1 MKNSQKKLPIEHY
14 LVGGAV
20 RDHLLGREIKE
31 RDYVVVGTTVQQ
43 MLSLGFTQVGKDF
56 PVFLHPETKEEYALA
71 RTEKKQ
77 GQGYRGFVC
86 NASPEVTLEQDLL
99 RRDLTVNAMA
109 MTSDGHIIDPYHGQ
123 IDLNN
128 RVLRHVSDAFIEDP
142 LRVLR
147 VARFAARYHYL
158 GFSVAPETLALMTKI
173 SQSNELNA
181 LSGERIWQ
189 EFAKSLSENN
199 PDIFIKILVQCKA
212 LDKIW
217 PNLAD
222 AYAEYP
228 YLEPL
233 TQSVNVTD
241 SLSIRFA
248 LLAQQL
254 RYTKNKLPSLNSIDS
269 EHENIASIE
278 DIANT
283 LRIPNHIKWL
293 ATKLLAHQQHVE
305 HVLTLADKKVLS
317 LLNDLDVW
325 RKPDAFE
332 DFLIAC
338 QASKHDENCT
348 LQTQFLRHVV
358 YESSK
363 INAQKYIK
371 QGVQGKD
378 IRLAMDK
385 EKLAIIQQL
394 QAQHIKNTQ

>member
-1 MKNSQKKLPIEHY
+1 MKNSNKKLPIEHY

-31 RDYVVVGTTVQQ
+31 RDYVVVGATVQQ

-56 PVFLHPETKEEYALA
+56 PVFLHPESKEEYALA

-77 GQGYRGFVC
+77 GQGYTGFVC

-109 MTSDGHIIDPYHGQ
+109 MTNDGKIIDPYQGKN
-123 IDLNN
+123 DLDN
-128 RVLRHVSDAFIEDP
+128 RILRHVSNAFVEDP

-158 GFSVAPETLALMTKI
+158 GFKVAPETLALMTNI
-173 SQSNELNA
+173 SQSNELDA

-199 PDIFIKILVQCKA
+199 PDVFINVLAQCKA
-212 LDKIW
+212 LEKIW
-217 PNLAD
+217 PNFAD
-222 AYAEYP
+222 AYAKSP
-228 YLEPL
+228 YLQPL
-233 TQSVNVTD
+233 IQSINVTNK
-241 SLSIRFA
+241 LSIRFA
-248 LLAQQL
+248 LLALQL
-254 RYTKNKLPSLNSIDS
+254 RYTKNKQKSLNSIDS
-269 EHENIASIE
+269 QHESIASIE
-278 DIANT
+278 EIANT
-283 LRIPNHIKWL
+283 LRIPNTIKWL
-293 ATKLLAHQQHVE
+293 AIKVNRHQQHVE
-305 HVLTLADKKVLS
+305 QMLTLTEKKVLS

-338 QASKHDENCT
+338 QVANLNKSCT

-358 YESSK
+358 NESKK
-363 INAQKYIK
+363 ISAQSYIK

-385 EKLAIIQQL
+385 EKLAVIHQL
-394 QAQHIKNTQ
+394 QERYSKDTQ